1 MDRERLLFKAL
12 IEVPYTID
20 LDKHP
25 SAETEDGI
33 AYIGLVEDKDI
44 LQLSCYGEEIGMPRC
59 IIEEKLKEIDLS
71 QSEYWS
77 ALSYFE
83 DNNSC
88 DNEDYFIIKYDELFM
103 STAIKDANGE
113 YIFEGSKVEY
123 AGESGVSSQHS
134 GSILVVMWNKGKFCL
149 YNPTQQ
155 CLLNMD
161 LSKDITVIG
170 HVTDGISGTYKHY
183 NNEGKLV

>member
-1 MDRERLLFKAL
+1 MDRERLVFKAL

-25 SAETEDGI
+25 NAETEDGI
-33 AYIGLVEDKDI
+33 AYVGLVEDKDI
-44 LQLSCYGEEIGMPRC
+44 LQLSCYGEEIGVPRY

-88 DNEDYFIIKYDELFM
+88 DNEDYFIIKYDDMFM
-103 STAIKDANGE
+103 STAVKDTNGE
-113 YIFEGSKVEY
+113 YIFEGSKVKY
-123 AGESGVSSQHS
+123 TG
-134 GSILVVMWNKGKFCL
+134 GSEVASLNFGGTRLVVWNKGKFCL

-155 CLLNMD
+155 CLLDMD
-161 LSKDITVIG
+161 LSKDITVVG
-170 HVTDGISGTYKHY
+170 HITDGIAGTYKIIMM
-183 NNEGKLV
+183 KVD